1 MGFFAG
7 TETGNMANQSLVRH
21 INERRL
27 LGILR
32 VSGPVSRAELARRLS
47 LTRASITG
55 MIDDLLARGMVSE
68 KAREGGAERRDVG
81 RPGID
86 IALEPKGAYF
96 LGVEIGVGVLRF
108 ALLDLAAGVAETDE
122 MPFDRGLAPEA
133 VVRLVADKLA
143 ALRGQALYRDNIR
156 ALGVTVP
163 GLVRRDGHV
172 INLPILGWKDVNLSA
187 LIAAEIELPCHVE
200 NNANAAAF
208 GHIYSDPRPHHG
220 VVVYLKIG
228 TGCGGAVI
236 IDDKLLR
243 GGNGLGTEFGHLRIA
258 ADGPLCS
265 CGQRGCMETFVN
277 LKALQRYATN
287 RDVDEAATDPQLP
300 AQVAA
305 GLAVGD
311 PDAERAVSTLAGHL
325 TDGLVDITNIFDP
338 DEVVLGGAMLPV
350 LDAVI
355 ERVAGPLGRRMV
367 PGMSLPLLT
376 VSRIGAFECAI
387 GAAALAHHEEFDL
400 SNLDLRT

>member
-1 MGFFAG
+1 MSFYAV

-68 KAREGGAERRDVG
+68 RAREDSPERRDVG

-96 LGVEIGVGVLRF
+96 FGVEIGVGVLRF

-122 MPFDRGLAPEA
+122 MVFDRRLAPEQ
-133 VVRLVADKLA
+133 VVGLVADKLA
-143 ALRGQALYRDNIR
+143 SLTLYRDSIR
-156 ALGVTVP
+156 AMGVTVP

-172 INLPILGWKDVNLSA
+172 INLPILGWKDVNLGA
-187 LIAAEIELPCHVE
+187 LIAADIDLPCHVE

-208 GHIYSDPRPHHG
+208 GHIYLDPRPHRG

-277 LKALQRYATN
+277 LRALQRYATN

-311 PDAERAVSTLAGHL
+311 PDAERAVTTLAGHL
-325 TDGLVDITNIFDP
+325 TEGLVDITNIFDP

-350 LDAVI
+350 LDAVV

>member
-1 MGFFAG
+1 
-7 TETGNMANQSLVRH
+7 MANQSLVRH

-32 VSGPVSRAELARRLS
+32 VSGPVPRAELARRLS

-68 KAREGGAERRDVG
+68 KARESNAERRDVG

-86 IALEPKGAYF
+86 IALEPNGAYF

-122 MPFDRGLAPEA
+122 MPFDRGLVPEA
-133 VVRLVADKLA
+133 VVGMVADKLA
-143 ALRGQALYRDNIR
+143 GLRQRPPYCDNIR

-187 LIAAEIELPCHVE
+187 LIAARIELPCHVE

-208 GHIYSDPRPHHG
+208 GHIYSDPRQHHG

-287 RDVDEAATDPQLP
+287 LDVDEAATDPQLP
-300 AQVAA
+300 EQVAA
-305 GLAVGD
+305 GLAKGD
-311 PDAERAVSTLAGHL
+311 PDAERAVATLVGHL
-325 TDGLVDITNIFDP
+325 TEGLVDITNIFDP
-338 DEVVLGGAMLPV
+338 DEVVFGGAMLPV
-350 LDAVI
+350 LDAVV
-355 ERVAGPLGRRMV
+355 ERITGPLRRRMV